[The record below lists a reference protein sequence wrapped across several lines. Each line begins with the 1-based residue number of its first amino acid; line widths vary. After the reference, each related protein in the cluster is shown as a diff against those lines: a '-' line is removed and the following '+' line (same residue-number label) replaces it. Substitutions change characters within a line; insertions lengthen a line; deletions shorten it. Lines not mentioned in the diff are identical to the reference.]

1 MRRLLLHALC
11 VSSVLFGVASWR
23 GLYAQSTNTLGPLSN
38 TISTPRPFDPGTNT
52 TNPSALAV
60 QSQNPYLGSVP
71 AGPLIP
77 GVLSMSLHDT
87 VARALKSNLGLIDTE
102 EDHVQSRAARLRAIS
117 LLLPQLTAEATT
129 TFRNFSVNTIGAQK
143 LGLPNLIG
151 NFDYE
156 TAQINYKQS
165 IIDISAIHEIRASY
179 QEEQMSSAA
188 LADSRN
194 IVVLAATSSYI
205 QVAASQSRVK
215 VAAAEVASSQGL
227 ESLLLDRVKKE
238 VSPQIDGIR
247 ATVVRQ
253 SAEQRLVLAQVRLEK
268 DKLGLTRIVGL
279 QLEQEFR
286 LTDELGFV
294 GAPDITPGELTLE
307 AVNDRQ
313 DLKSAQA
320 RVEYA
325 RQLLR
330 AQSSQRLPTLDVR
343 ASGGETGVNLA
354 HVYGTYEV
362 EGRVSVPIFTGR
374 RIEAGIVSAAAVLR
388 RREAEL
394 ADLLQRTKYDVRS
407 SLLDLRAAAKS
418 VEIADSNLRLA
429 QQGEQQAKDRFE
441 AGVTN
446 SLELIEAQQAVAG
459 AEDNKIA
466 SIYAHNLAKLMLIR
480 STGTAEHD
488 YTIYLGVR

>member
-1 MRRLLLHALC
+1 M
-11 VSSVLFGVASWR
+11 
-23 GLYAQSTNTLGPLSN
+23 
-38 TISTPRPFDPGTNT
+38 
-52 TNPSALAV
+52 
-60 QSQNPYLGSVP
+60 P

-77 GVLSMSLHDT
+77 GVLSLSLHDT

-102 EDHVQSRAARLRAIS
+102 QDHVQSHAARLRAIS

-151 NFDYE
+151 SFNYQ

-165 IIDISAIHEIRASY
+165 VLDLSAIHEIRASQ
-179 QEEQMSSAA
+179 QEEEMSAAA

-215 VAAAEVASSQGL
+215 VTEAELASAQSL
-227 ESLLLDRVKKE
+227 ESMLLDRVKNE
-238 VSPQIDGIR
+238 VSPEIDGIR
-247 ATVVRQ
+247 ATVARQ

-279 QLEQEFR
+279 QLEQEFQ
-286 LTDELGFV
+286 LTEELGYV
-294 GAPDITPGELTLE
+294 GAPEITPAELTLH

-313 DLKSAQA
+313 DLKSARA

-325 RQLLR
+325 RQLMS
-330 AQSSQRLPTLDVR
+330 AQAAQRLPTLDVR
-343 ASGGETGVNLA
+343 ASGGETGVNLSHA
-354 HVYGTYEV
+354 YGTYEV
-362 EGRVSVPIFTGR
+362 EGRISVPLFTGR
-374 RIEAGIVSAAAVLR
+374 RIEAGIISADAALR
-388 RREAEL
+388 RREAEM

-407 SLLDLRAAAKS
+407 SLLDLRAAGKS
-418 VEIADSNLRLA
+418 VEIAESNLRLA

-446 SLELIEAQQAVAG
+446 SLELIEAQQAVAS

-480 STGTAEHD
+480 STGSAEHE
-488 YTIYLGVR
+488 YAIYLGVR